1 MPKKLERALQKQ
13 AKKKGLSGKDLAK
26 YVYGALR
33 NRGWKPRRNR
43 RKSVATI

>member
-1 MPKKLERALQKQ
+1 MPKKLERVLRKQ
-13 AKKKGLSGKDLAK
+13 AKSKGLSGKDLAR

-43 RKSVATI
+43 RRSVATI